1 MKRFLFVIAV
11 AGLPL
16 LGCAK
21 SVERAQ
27 HDVQTTRQHAADKVR
42 QEQRELQDTRQ
53 DAAERIAR
61 QERRVEDAARE
72 GNKEITKEQ
81 RDLEEAR
88 RAEVRR
94 DANDLTPPINDRTA
108 IRPDSPAR
116 VDVNIQPGPGVKVDV
131 NRNP

>member
-1 MKRFLFVIAV
+1 MKRFLFVIMTA

-27 HDVQTTRQHAADKVR
+27 RDVQQTRQQAADNVR

-53 DAAERIAR
+53 DAAERVAR

-72 GNKEITKEQ
+72 GNKEITQEQ
-81 RDLEEAR
+81 RELEEAR
-88 RAEVRR
+88 KAEARR
-94 DANDLTPPINDRTA
+94 DPNDLTPPANDR
-108 IRPDSPAR
+108 RPGIDVDVNAGPGVR
-116 VDVNIQPGPGVKVDV
+116 VDVK
-131 NRNP
+131 RNPNP